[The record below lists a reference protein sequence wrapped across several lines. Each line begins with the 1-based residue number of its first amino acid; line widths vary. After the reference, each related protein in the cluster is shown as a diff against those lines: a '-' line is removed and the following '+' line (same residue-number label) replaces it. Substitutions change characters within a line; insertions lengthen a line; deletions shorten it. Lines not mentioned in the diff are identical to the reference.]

1 MSSTNNNIAPHL
13 YGALRGLSRRVLRAL
28 VVSGWMWIP
37 GVPPQE
43 FFGNPWPY
51 ERPDA
56 KPPVR
61 PEEHATVASSRP

>member
-1 MSSTNNNIAPHL
+1 MSTVNNNNGPQPL
-13 YGALRGLSRRVLRAL
+13 DALRSVLRPVLRAL

-51 ERPDA
+51 EKKDPVL
-56 KPPVR
+56 PVR
-61 PEEHATVASSRP
+61 TEQPATAASSRP